1 MSLDKKLKQA
11 ALSVALRHMLK
22 NKEKSK
28 ERTCRN
34 IIELGKELSS
44 KPILETDLSS
54 LYKELI
60 GIIDDSGEEKLKSWI
75 INAFQLGE

>member
-75 INAFQLGE
+75 IKAFQLGE